1 MHSLIRGS
9 PKERY
14 ILLLSYYYM
23 LKLKNLRIITRVKA
37 DDNNKFKF
45 FYGSWHINKG
55 FFLQA
60 KSNWFGWYLFE
71 VYIQGNLVGGN
82 MSGW

>member
-37 DDNNKFKF
+37 DDNNKFKLDK
-45 FYGSWHINKG
+45 SNT
-55 FFLQA
+55 A
-60 KSNWFGWYLFE
+60 KSDHKYQMHDLGKTIS
-71 VYIQGNLVGGN
+71 VQ
-82 MSGW
+82 